1 VFSYFI
7 KSNSQS
13 KTVEVVEIGTGATL
27 NLFQGADKKL
37 LASFPI
43 NRMIVLSQGKPWSE
57 VPAVLN
63 IERIHKDKEAIIIKA
78 VTDKK
83 VQITMNLKFDENDI
97 LRLNITWTNNSG
109 TIFRDTAL
117 GILFDLPRPE
127 KEKITLPHNIYN
139 NNPSADPDRLVPHID
154 KEAGSGYIC
163 EEHRLPIPCVNIE
176 WLNDNAYNYLS
187 LFAIP
192 SKIEYEADSDHY
204 WSMGAFR
211 TAENICIAG
220 LSGPLMFNGE
230 KDMVYGAQCT
240 KMPYEEGYFDFAP
253 DMEISKEYAIDWG
266 LNQDEGRGFRN
277 IIQTGYRIFKPK
289 GAPALT
295 DEMMVEL
302 KTNAMDGRW
311 FCKDGSAGHL
321 TFGTNNS
328 FGNIS
333 GRPLYYLYG
342 WTGQCFKLA
351 WCNAE
356 LGYRKNEPDR
366 IEKCIKAVDF
376 YIDNSTANVKGL
388 RYAYYLVDEHKWM
401 GSSWKTD
408 KKLSS
413 RMLGENITDL
423 GDIILLFR
431 KHGWEVPQK
440 WTDALYE
447 TAEFLIS
454 DKCRIKE
461 GIYPIVWDPD
471 GMPADTMVTAAGIP
485 CVQALVRTYECT
497 GEKKYLDYAEKI
509 FKLYYDIHMKTF
521 EIPFARATMDAK
533 SEDKEAGLYFFLT
546 AYDLYRITGSLT
558 YKEWAEIAADWI
570 LTFVYFW
577 NPGFRKGTPCY
588 EAEFVVT
595 GWPGV
600 SVQNHHI
607 DVFFPSYEMWHFGKI
622 SGNKLYETMGRT
634 VFEAFSH
641 GMCTKPG
648 EWGFSV
654 PGEQGE
660 QYYQTNYFQGMF
672 TRDVWRGGYNNWN
685 PSWIIA
691 QVLQPGLRFLEK

>member
-1 VFSYFI
+1 MSGYFI
-7 KSNSQS
+7 KNNSKS
-13 KTVEVVEIGTGATL
+13 KAVEVTKNGNGAILNMYVGTDERP
-27 NLFQGADKKL
+27 F
-37 LASFPI
+37 ASFPI
-43 NRMIVLSQGKPWSE
+43 NNMIIFSKGKPWSE
-57 VPAVLN
+57 TPADLI
-63 IERIHKDKEAIIIKA
+63 IESISSDNETIVIKA
-78 VTDKK
+78 MTEKN
-83 VQITMNLKFDENDI
+83 VQITMNFKFDENDV
-97 LRLNITWTNNSG
+97 LRFVIIWHNHSG
-109 TIFRDTAL
+109 TVFKDTAL
-117 GILFDLPRPE
+117 GVLFDLPQNE
-127 KEKITLPHNIYN
+127 KEKITIPHNIYN
-139 NNPSADPDRLVPHID
+139 NNPSADPGRLVPHID
-154 KEAGSGYIC
+154 KEPGSGYIC

-176 WLNDNAYNYLS
+176 WRSNGMYDYFS
-187 LFAIP
+187 LFAVP
-192 SKIEYEADSDHY
+192 SKIGDAEESDHY

-211 TAENICIAG
+211 TDDKICITG

-240 KMPYEEGYFDFAP
+240 KMPYEDGYFDFVP
-253 DMEISKEYAIDWG
+253 DTEIRKEYVLDWG
-266 LNQDEGRGFRN
+266 INKDEGRGFRN
-277 IIQTGYRIFKPK
+277 IIQTGYKIFRPK
-289 GAPALT
+289 GSPA
-295 DEMMVEL
+295 MNYGKMVEL

-311 FCKDGSAGHL
+311 FCKDGSAGYL

-351 WCNAE
+351 WCDAE
-356 LGYRKNEPDR
+356 LGFRKNETDR
-366 IEKCIKAVDF
+366 IDKCRKAVDF
-376 YIDNSTANVKGL
+376 YIDGSTANVKGL

-423 GDIILLFR
+423 GDIILLFK
-431 KHGWEVPQK
+431 KHNWEVPQK
-440 WTDALYE
+440 WIDALYE

-454 DKCRIKE
+454 DKCLIKE
-461 GIYPIVWDPD
+461 GIYPIVWDPNGIPED
-471 GMPADTMVTAAGIP
+471 SMVTAAGIP
-485 CVQALVRTYECT
+485 CVQALVRIYECT

-546 AYDLYRITGSLT
+546 AYDLYRITGSSV

-588 EAEFVVT
+588 EAGFVVT

-622 SGNKLYETMGRT
+622 SGNELYEKMGKT

-648 EWGFSV
+648 EWGFTV
-654 PGEQGE
+654 LGEQGE
-660 QYYQTNYFQGMF
+660 QYYQTNYFQGIF
-672 TRDVWRGGYNNWN
+672 TRDAWRGGYNRWN

-691 QVLQPGLRFLEK
+691 QVLQPGLKFLEE